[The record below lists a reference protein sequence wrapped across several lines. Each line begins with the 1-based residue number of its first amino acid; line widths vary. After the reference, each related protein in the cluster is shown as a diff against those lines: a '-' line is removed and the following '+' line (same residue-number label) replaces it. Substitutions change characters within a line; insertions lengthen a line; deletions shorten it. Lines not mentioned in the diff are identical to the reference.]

1 VGWLRQIADI
11 FYHEKFCKKYV
22 LLISYTDEL
31 RVIFIV
37 TPLALKFNYWILMKT
52 TILFSLLAI
61 VGILPS
67 AGRLAAQALPPSVR
81 TPIPDN
87 TLGTQVSASNNN
99 FTVTG
104 GLSRGQTLFQSFS
117 DFSIPTG
124 GTVNFNNLAG
134 TRDIITRVTGNLFS
148 DLNGTLNTQG
158 ANFLLINPAG
168 VVFGPNAQ
176 LNVGKAFA
184 ASTANG
190 VELLDGQGQ
199 RYTFRTNAGGD
210 APLLTINP
218 NVFLNISRLNFG
230 ASTPG
235 SSGIINYGTLQTAN
249 EGQYIGLIGGN
260 VTLDGRS
267 GGGRIVAPGGR
278 VDLGGMNSS
287 GTISIDKQG
296 LVFTGNNFTRS
307 DVSLLNGGQVNV
319 AANQVLGNVST
330 FSSDVS
336 NLGSRININANNLQI
351 VNDRSTTNT
360 ASSNLSAG
368 LNQNSGVK
376 TTATGGI
383 NLDAT
388 GQVTLNNGTIFN
400 TIDTGATGQ
409 LGDLNIAANSI
420 NIANGSNVRS
430 QMNGMGNAGNI
441 NLKTTKDIAISGTND
456 PTLLQGDV
464 LDNLSIISTS
474 SAGQG
479 NAGKISIDTPG
490 NLSITNRGGISS
502 FIGGTGVGNSQ
513 GVSINAN
520 NISVTNLSTI
530 ASSVFGGTGNAGNI
544 NINTTG
550 NLTILGANNRS
561 LLKVNPN
568 KLSFISSVNSGKG
581 DTGKITINANNN
593 LSANNLGGIYT
604 SIASS
609 GRGNSQEVNITAGK
623 IDVGNFSTIGSNN
636 GGIGNSGNINIK
648 TTGDLTLS
656 GTDNRSI
663 IQGNETTPF
672 SSILSDVNGQG
683 NTGKI
688 TIDTKGN
695 LSLDNVSVISSSVT
709 VPITSTGNSQGIS
722 ITAKNISLSNV
733 SDINASVYSGT
744 GGAGNIDIKTTG
756 DTTISG
762 TENSAFLQDRN
773 NPFTI
778 TQIASFNKGIGNAGK
793 ITVDTQGNLSI
804 SNRGGIF
811 ATILTQ
817 GNSPGIN
824 INAGNIYLSNLGVIE
839 SVVYAGGIG
848 GSGNININSKGAVNL
863 ANTSRIFSSNQNQGS
878 AADILIASE
887 KIGLDS
893 SKISAQ
899 SAGSTGGNIQFILNG
914 QLLLRNTS
922 SVSSTSDSTGKNGNG
937 GNITIKS
944 PLIIAA
950 PGNNDISANAF
961 AGNGGKVNISSQGLF
976 GIQNRSLGSDSTNDI
991 TASST
996 FGQSGNINISTPGAD
1011 PGKDSTELPKVTTDA
1026 SNQIS
1031 QVCSASNRQNKLTV
1045 AGRGGLPPNANDP
1058 LTSDVVW
1065 QDARAASSQPV
1076 ASSATTNPITLAP
1089 PAVGWV
1095 FDGKGKVTLVA
1106 AKTQGQTGMTRVVCP
1121 NVK

>member
-1 VGWLRQIADI
+1 
-11 FYHEKFCKKYV
+11 
-22 LLISYTDEL
+22 
-31 RVIFIV
+31 
-37 TPLALKFNYWILMKT
+37 MKT

-67 AGRLAAQALPPSVR
+67 TGRLTAQTLPPSVR
-81 TPIPDN
+81 TPVPDN

-124 GTVNFNNLAG
+124 GTVNFNNSAG

-199 RYTFRTNAGGD
+199 RYTFGTNAGAD

-218 NVFLNISRLNFG
+218 NVFLNVSRFNFG

-249 EGQYIGLIGGN
+249 EGQYIGLISGN

-287 GTISIDKQG
+287 GTISIDQQG
-296 LVFTGNNFTRS
+296 LVFAGNNFTRS

-330 FSSDVS
+330 FSNDVT
-336 NLGSRININANNLQI
+336 NLGSRINIDANNLQI

-368 LNQNSGVK
+368 LSQNSGVK

-383 NLDAT
+383 NIDAT

-400 TIDTGATGQ
+400 NIESGSTGQ
-409 LGDLNIAANSI
+409 LSDLNIAANSI
-420 NIANGSNVRS
+420 NIANGSNIRS
-430 QMNGMGNAGNI
+430 QMNGTGNAGNI
-441 NLKTTKDIAISGTND
+441 NIKTTKDITVSGTND
-456 PTLLQGDV
+456 LTLLQGNI
-464 LDNLSIISTS
+464 LGNLSIISTS
-474 SAGQG
+474 SSGQG

-502 FIGGTGVGNSQ
+502 FIDKAGIGNSQ
-513 GVSINAN
+513 GISINAN

-530 ASSVFGGTGNAGNI
+530 ASSNFGGMGNAGNI
-544 NINTTG
+544 DVKTTG
-550 NLTILGANNRS
+550 DLTISGTSNRS
-561 LLKVNPN
+561 LLQVNPN
-568 KLSFISSVNSGKG
+568 KLSFISSVNSGRG
-581 DTGKITINANNN
+581 DTGKITINTNNN
-593 LSANNLGGIYT
+593 LSINNLGGIYT
-604 SIASS
+604 SIGSS
-609 GRGNSQEVNITAGK
+609 VVGNSQEINITASK
-623 IDVGNFSTIGSNN
+623 IDIGNFSTIGSDNF
-636 GGIGNSGNINIK
+636 GIGNSGNINVK
-648 TTGDLTLS
+648 TTGDITLS

-663 IQGNETTPF
+663 IQGKETTPF
-672 SSILSDVNGQG
+672 SSILSDVHGQG
-683 NTGKI
+683 NTGKV

-695 LSLDNVSVISSSVT
+695 LLLDNVSVISSSVL
-709 VPITSTGNSQGIS
+709 VPITSTGNSQGIN
-722 ITAKNISLSNV
+722 ITAKNINLNNV
-733 SDINASVYSGT
+733 SDINSSIYGGT
-744 GGAGNIDIKTTG
+744 GNAGNIDIKTTG
-756 DTTISG
+756 DLTISG
-762 TENSAFLQDRN
+762 TDNPALLQN
-773 NPFTI
+773 KNLVPI
-778 TQIASFNKGIGNAGK
+778 TQISSFTNARGNAGK
-793 ITVDTQGNLSI
+793 ITIDTGNLSI

-811 ATILTQ
+811 ATILDKGV
-817 GNSPGIN
+817 GNSPGIKINAEN
-824 INAGNIYLSNLGVIE
+824 INLTNVGAIE
-839 SVVYAGGIG
+839 SGSYQGGTG
-848 GSGNININSKGAVNL
+848 NSGNIDINSKGDINL
-863 ANTSRIFSSNQNQGS
+863 TDTSRIASKSLGQG
-878 AADILIASE
+878 AAANITIASDRVR
-887 KIGLDS
+887 LNNS
-893 SKISAQ
+893 SISTQ
-899 SAGSTGGNIQFILNG
+899 SIGSTGGNMQLTLNE

-922 SVSSTSDSTGKNGNG
+922 NITTNSDSTGGNGNG
-937 GNITIKS
+937 GNITINS

-950 PGNNDISANAF
+950 PGSNNISANAF
-961 AGNGGKVNISSQGLF
+961 AGNGGQVNITSQGLF
-976 GIQNRSLGSDSTNDI
+976 GIQYRRVGLDGTNNI

-996 FGQSGNINISTPGAD
+996 FGQSGNVNVSTPGTD

-1045 AGRGGLPPNANDP
+1045 TGRGGLPPNANDP
-1058 LTSDVVW
+1058 LTSDVIW

-1076 ASSATTNPITLAP
+1076 ASSATTNLVKIAP

-1106 AKTQGQTGMTRVVCP
+1106 AGTQGQPTGSNVICP
-1121 NVK
+1121 NVDKQ